1 MLAKIIQVITQ
12 TTLNPLPVSRTV
24 IAAVSSEFYAGC
36 KFYKIWLPINFK

>member
-24 IAAVSSEFYAGC
+24 IEVVNYEFYAGC
-36 KFYKIWLPINFK
+36 KFYKIRLPINFK